1 MKGIGYIRVSTTQ
14 QADDGHSLDAQRAK
28 IEAYCDLYEI
38 DLVDTFAD
46 EGASGKTLERDG
58 LQAALDA
65 VEDGTAD
72 AVVVVKL
79 DRLTRSVADLN
90 VLLERYFAEGKAA
103 SLVSVS
109 EQINTD
115 TAAGRLVLNVL
126 MSVSQWEREVIS
138 ERTSEALQHMKAEG
152 KRTGSIPYGYRL
164 GPDGVHLVEDEAE
177 QEIVDAVVTY
187 REGGL
192 SYRKIAARLADRGFT
207 NRKGRRFNP
216 ATIGR
221 ILKANTDA

>member
-1 MKGIGYIRVSTTQ
+1 MTGIGYIRVSTEQ
-14 QADDGHSLDAQRAK
+14 QADDGHSLAAQRAK
-28 IEAYCDLYEI
+28 IESYCELYDI

-46 EGASGKTLERDG
+46 EGASGKTVDRDG
-58 LQAALDA
+58 LQAALSA
-65 VEDGTAD
+65 VESGRAG
-72 AVVVVKL
+72 AVVVMKL

-152 KRTGSIPYGYRL
+152 KRVGSIPYGYRL
-164 GPDGVHLVEDEAE
+164 GPDGETLVEDEAE
-177 QEIVDAVVTY
+177 QEIVEAVVTY
-187 REGGL
+187 REAGL
-192 SYRKIAARLADRGFT
+192 SYRKIAARLDESGFT

-216 ATIGR
+216 NTIGN
-221 ILKANTDA
+221 IIKANMP